1 MDRLACEALA
11 GVGIDISDPSQ
22 PVGRLSGGE
31 RQSIAIARAVHFD
44 SRILVFDEPTSALSI
59 GETRKVL
66 GYARAAR
73 DRGLGVV
80 FITHNLH
87 HVFVVAD
94 RIAVL
99 FHGRNAGS
107 YAVED
112 LDPESAAHI
121 VMEGSLPISGSWS

>member
-1 MDRLACEALA
+1 M
-11 GVGIDISDPSQ
+11 
-22 PVGRLSGGE
+22 GRLSGGE

-87 HVFVVAD
+87 HVFEVAD

-107 YAVED
+107 YAV
-112 LDPESAAHI
+112 
-121 VMEGSLPISGSWS
+121 